1 MNLTSRIFLALIA
14 GLTLGALLPEIGGG
28 STALAI
34 AEPLGNLWL
43 QALQMTIIPLIAGL
57 LFTGI
62 VESVGTAGGGKVA
75 TTALLSFLLLLV
87 SAIWAIVFVP
97 PLLEIWPAPMQAA
110 AALTGAAPGAATVAA
125 PIDVGDWLLSL
136 VPSNVFA
143 ALGAG
148 DMLPVVVFVSA
159 FALAAGQ
166 LPPRQQA
173 PLTALFEAL
182 KDAMLVLVGWIFVV
196 APLGVFALALT
207 TGLKAGIG
215 AFGVL
220 AHYVAV
226 LVIVQVTLIMLVYGL
241 MAVFGGGVAG
251 MMRFARAVL
260 PAQAVAVSTQS
271 SIASLPAIYEGAEA
285 MGLPE
290 NVSRVVLPLA
300 VSIFRITSPCANIA
314 VVLYVGHLNGI
325 APGPL
330 ALVAGVLAALAA
342 AVSTGGLPGSITF
355 LAATVPIANAM
366 GVPVAALP
374 LLLAVELLPDVF
386 RTLGNVTADLAITAM
401 ISRRA
406 DRKDVTSSRQA
417 PARRHGDGR

>member
-1 MNLTSRIFLALIA
+1 MNLTTRIFLALLA
-14 GLTLGALLPEIGGG
+14 GLAAGAMVPSIGGG
-28 STALAI
+28 ATALAI
-34 AEPLGNLWL
+34 AEPVGNLWL

-62 VESVGTAGGGKVA
+62 ATSVGTAGGGRVA
-75 TTALLSFLLLLV
+75 GAALLSFLVLLLV
-87 SAIWAIVFVP
+87 SAVWSIVVVP
-97 PLLEIWPAPMQAA
+97 ELLSLWPAPAKAA
-110 AALTGAAPGAATVAA
+110 AALTGAASGAAAVAL
-125 PIDVGDWLLSL
+125 PIDVGGWLLSL
-136 VPSNVFA
+136 VPSNVFKALA
-143 ALGAG
+143 AGE
-148 DMLPVVVFVSA
+148 MLPVVVFVSA
-159 FALAAGQ
+159 FALAAGR
-166 LPPRQQA
+166 LPERLQA
-173 PLTALFEAL
+173 PLILFFEAL
-182 KDAMLVLVGWIFVV
+182 KDAMLVLVGWIFVA
-196 APLGVFALALT
+196 APVGVFALAMAV
-207 TGLKAGIG
+207 GLKAGLA

-226 LVIVQVTLIMLVYGL
+226 LVIAQVSLIALVYL
-241 MAVFGGGVAG
+241 LVMVFGGGLW
-251 MMRFARAVL
+251 RFARAVL

-271 SIASLPAIYEGAEA
+271 SIASLPAIYEGAEEL
-285 MGLPE
+285 GLPE
-290 NVSRVVLPLA
+290 GVSRVVLPLA

-386 RTLGNVTADLAITAM
+386 RTLGNVTADLAVTA
-401 ISRRA
+401 ILTRRL
-406 DRKDVTSSRQA
+406 R
-417 PARRHGDGR
+417 PAGGVVSGGAEWPPRPG

>member
-1 MNLTSRIFLALIA
+1 MSLSLKIFLGLLA
-14 GLTLGALLPEIGGG
+14 GLALGAVIPELGGAA
-28 STALAI
+28 TTLAI
-34 AEPLGNLWL
+34 AEPIGNLWL

-62 VESVGTAGGGKVA
+62 AESVGTAGGGKVA
-75 TTALLSFLLLLV
+75 AAALFSFLVLLLF
-87 SAIWAIVFVP
+87 SATWAIVFVP
-97 PLLEIWPAPMQAA
+97 PLLELWPAPMQAA
-110 AALTGAAPGAATVAA
+110 AALTGAAPGTAVAVG
-125 PIDVGDWLLSL
+125 PINVGEWLLSL
-136 VPSNVFA
+136 VPANVFKS
-143 ALGAG
+143 LSAG

-166 LPPRQQA
+166 LPARQQA
-173 PLTALFEAL
+173 PLVALFEAI

-207 TGLKAGIG
+207 VGLKAGIG

-226 LVIVQVTLIMLVYGL
+226 LVIVQVTLILLVYVL
-241 MAVFGGGVAG
+241 MALFGGGAVS
-251 MMRFARAVL
+251 FARAVL

-271 SIASLPAIYEGAEA
+271 SIASLPAIYEGAEKL
-285 MGLPE
+285 GLPE

-325 APGPL
+325 SPGPL
-330 ALVAGVLAALAA
+330 ALAAGVLAALAA

-366 GVPVAALP
+366 GIPVAALP
-374 LLLAVELLPDVF
+374 LLLAVELLPDIF
-386 RTLGNVTADLAITAM
+386 RTLGNVTADLA
-401 ISRRA
+401 
-406 DRKDVTSSRQA
+406 VTSILSKRLKLENNAA
-417 PARRHGDGR
+417 PV